1 MSSEFSLL
9 PGGGAGM
16 MGHVSTHK
24 IVTAY
29 PSKYS
34 CVGVDFCY

>member
-1 MSSEFSLL
+1 MSSDFSLL
-9 PGGGAGM
+9 PGGAGM

-29 PSKYS
+29 PSKYPF
-34 CVGVDFCY
+34 VGVDFCY